1 MRVARARRDARA
13 LLRGGG
19 PAVGFGRRSIL
30 GDFAGLVTIPPGRQV
45 YLECRGQGSPTV
57 VLEAGLRNRGDI
69 WNVADV
75 PEGDAGSVYSVV
87 SEGTRVCEYD
97 RPGTTR
103 SAGEFSRSTPIR
115 QPRTT
120 AGIARDL
127 ELTLRAARV
136 PAPLVLVGHSTGGLI
151 IRTTPP
157 LPEARGGLVLVD
169 AISEGM
175 QDAMNKRQFAFYNR
189 RYLVDAVPGLEG
201 YADLETV
208 DFYRSFRQ
216 IRRKPVPVRPVPEV
230 TITKGKGFGAPQ
242 GVAKSFAD
250 FVDASWSA
258 TSATSRRCSRASSAT
273 SRARAGTT
281 CRSSSPP
288 WSSRPSGACSG
299 SRERG
304 TRRFSAGWARRGAR
318 AGSASRRRGC
328 PPRSACC
335 ARSRR

>member
-1 MRVARARRDARA
+1 MRVARAFAMLA
-13 LLRGGG
+13 LCCAA
-19 PAVGFGRRSIL
+19 AVPLSASAGAQSS
-30 GDFAGLVTIPPGRQV
+30 GDFAGLVTIRPGRQV

-69 WNVADV
+69 WNVADG
-75 PEGDAGSVYSVV
+75 PEGDAGSVYNVV

-136 PAPLVLVGHSTGGLI
+136 PVPLVLVGHSTGGLI
-151 IRTTPP
+151 IRNYA
-157 LPEARGGLVLVD
+157 ARYPKRVAGLVLVD

-189 RYLVDAVPGLEG
+189 RYLVDTVPGLEG

-250 FVDASWSA
+250 FVDASWE
-258 TSATSRRCSRASSAT
+258 RNQRYLASLQPGVK
-273 SRARAGTT
+273 RYFARE
-281 CRSSSPP
+281 
-288 WSSRPSGACSG
+288 SGHYVQVQQPALVVKAIG
-299 SRERG
+299 RVLRLAR
-304 TRRFSAGWARRGAR
+304 TRD
-318 AGSASRRRGC
+318 
-328 PPRSACC
+328 
-335 ARSRR
+335 